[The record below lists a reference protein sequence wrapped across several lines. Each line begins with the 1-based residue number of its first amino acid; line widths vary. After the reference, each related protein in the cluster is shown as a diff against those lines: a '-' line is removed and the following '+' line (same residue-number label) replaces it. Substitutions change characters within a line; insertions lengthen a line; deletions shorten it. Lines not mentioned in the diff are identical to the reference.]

1 MRQSSTENIRS
12 IKSAMMQDFGSN
24 PSPAPQRTPIFSE
37 PLPGRRFPAVAVVI
51 AAVAVAILVT
61 ALVLA
66 GRHSQPGMPSRR
78 VLPAAVYAPNLVLS
92 NLQMSESTSMSGG
105 KQTYIEGHIA
115 NHGRSTVTAI
125 TAQAVFANDAAM
137 PPQIETVPL
146 NLIYMR
152 EPYVDTR
159 PVSASPLAPGAES
172 DFRLIFDDVSDNWN
186 QQLPRIDLTRVTAR

>member
-1 MRQSSTENIRS
+1 MQPLDPDAPKPPSS
-12 IKSAMMQDFGSN
+12 
-24 PSPAPQRTPIFSE
+24 
-37 PLPGRRFPAVAVVI
+37 PLFTDPVPGRSFPTAAVVI

-61 ALVLA
+61 VLVLL
-66 GRHSQPGMPSRR
+66 GRRSEAPPPPNTL
-78 VLPAAVYAPNLVLS
+78 LPAAAYAPSLTVS

-115 NHGRSTVTAI
+115 NHGPKTVTGI
-125 TAQAVFANDAAM
+125 TVQVVFANDLHMA
-137 PPQIETVPL
+137 PQIETGPL

-152 EPYVDTR
+152 EPYLDTR

-186 QQLPRIDLTRVTAR
+186 QQLPQIRVVQVETH